1 MPKKVLAFDFGA
13 SSGRAMLGSFQ
24 NGKIEFREIHRFEN
38 NPVTLNGTL
47 YWDFPYLF
55 QQIKVGITQAKQE
68 GGFDSIAIDTWG
80 VDFGLIDRHGDLLQ
94 NPVHY
99 RDLRTDRMMEEVF
112 AVVPREEVYRQTG
125 IQFMRINSLYQL
137 MYLAKERPELLKR
150 TEKILF
156 MPDLFSYFLTGKI
169 SAEYTMASTTQL
181 MNPNTGDWCYEML
194 EKLGI
199 PTRILPELHDA
210 GTIYGELSD
219 AICEEL
225 DVPKVPVISVAAH
238 DTASA
243 VAAIPTKEKDFIYIS
258 CGTWSLFGTELEK
271 PCINEKTLHYNLTN
285 EGGINRTTRLL
296 KNTMGLW
303 LIQESR
309 RQWRREGFD
318 VSYHDLEVAALAAEP
333 FRSFIDPN
341 APEFEM
347 PGNLPNRVREFCKRT
362 GQPVPENR
370 GEVMRCIY
378 ESLAL
383 KHRSSLEMVE
393 DITDR
398 NYETIHV
405 IGGGVKD
412 GFLCQITAN
421 ACNKKVVAGPMEAT
435 VTGNIAVQLMTL
447 GEFENLSQVR
457 QAVAASSN
465 TKTYLPADCK
475 KWDAVYERFLQYQ
488 A

>member
-38 NPVTLNGTL
+38 NPVSLNGTL

-137 MYLAKERPELLKR
+137 MYLAKERPELLER

-243 VAAIPTKEKDFIYIS
+243 VAAIPTKEKDFI
-258 CGTWSLFGTELEK
+258 
-271 PCINEKTLHYNLTN
+271 
-285 EGGINRTTRLL
+285 
-296 KNTMGLW
+296 
-303 LIQESR
+303 
-309 RQWRREGFD
+309 
-318 VSYHDLEVAALAAEP
+318 
-333 FRSFIDPN
+333 
-341 APEFEM
+341 
-347 PGNLPNRVREFCKRT
+347 
-362 GQPVPENR
+362 
-370 GEVMRCIY
+370 
-378 ESLAL
+378 
-383 KHRSSLEMVE
+383 
-393 DITDR
+393 
-398 NYETIHV
+398 
-405 IGGGVKD
+405 
-412 GFLCQITAN
+412 
-421 ACNKKVVAGPMEAT
+421 
-435 VTGNIAVQLMTL
+435 
-447 GEFENLSQVR
+447 
-457 QAVAASSN
+457 
-465 TKTYLPADCK
+465 
-475 KWDAVYERFLQYQ
+475 
-488 A
+488 

>member
-1 MPKKVLAFDFGA
+1 MAKTVLAFDFGA

-24 NGKIEFREIHRFEN
+24 NGKIAFHEIHRFEN
-38 NPVTLNGTL
+38 NPVNLNGTL

-55 QQIKVGITQAKQE
+55 QQIKVGITQAKKE
-68 GGFDSIAIDTWG
+68 GGFDSIAVDTWG

-99 RDLRTDRMMEEVF
+99 RDLRTDGMMEAVF
-112 AVVPREEVYRQTG
+112 SIVPKEEVYRQTG

-137 MYLAKERPELLKR
+137 MYLKQARPELLER

-156 MPDLFSYFLTGKI
+156 MPDLFSYFLTGEFG
-169 SAEYTMASTTQL
+169 AEYTMASTTQL
-181 MNPNTGDWCYEML
+181 MNPNTGDWCYEVL
-194 EKLGI
+194 EALGI
-199 PTRILPELHDA
+199 PTRILPKLHDA
-210 GTIYGELSD
+210 GTVYGQLSD
-219 AICEEL
+219 ELCEEL
-225 DVPKVPVISVAAH
+225 GVPKVPVISCAAH

-243 VAAIPTKEKDFIYIS
+243 VAAIPTLEKDFIYIS
-258 CGTWSLFGTELEK
+258 CGTWSLFGTELDA
-271 PCINEKTLHYNLTN
+271 PCINEQTLGYNLTN

-318 VSYHDLEVAALAAEP
+318 VSYHDLEVEALAAEP
-333 FRSFIDPN
+333 FQCFIDPN

-347 PGNLPNRVREFCKRT
+347 PGNLPKRVRAFCERT
-362 GQPVPENR
+362 GQHVPQTR

-383 KHRSSLEMVE
+383 KHRSALEMIE
-393 DITDR
+393 DVTGKA
-398 NYETIHV
+398 YETIHV

-421 ACNKKVVAGPMEAT
+421 ACRRKVVAGPMEAT
-435 VTGNIAVQLMTL
+435 VTGNIAVQLMVL
-447 GEFENLSQVR
+447 GEFQDLGQVR
-457 QAVAASSN
+457 QAIRDSAD
-465 TKTYLPADCK
+465 TKTYLPTDCEA
-475 KWDAVYERFLQYQ
+475 WDEVYPRFLQYQ